1 MKTCL
6 FCGMEIDDSDDWC
19 IYCGN
24 PDISD
29 EEGSD
34 DSGTEE

>member
-1 MKTCL
+1 
-6 FCGMEIDDSDDWC
+6 MEIEEGDDWC

-29 EEGSD
+29 SLDEEGSD